1 MSSSYLSIMS
11 GYICS
16 YRYLMAEVIETKIG
30 FLMWSK
36 TDIFSQEQNK
46 INLYHMTC
54 RYNTLYHIPKSY
66 HDFQKTKYSIS
77 DWSNVAFYDDMLNV
91 YLLCEKIHWIEI
103 ISRICSVYIMCSG
116 LIAPGKYLQSTR
128 SYHKISRV
136 NLFLVIVNV
145 KPT

>member
-1 MSSSYLSIMS
+1 MSSRYLSIMS

-54 RYNTLYHIPKSY
+54 RCHIPKSY

-77 DWSNVAFYDDMLNV
+77 NF
-91 YLLCEKIHWIEI
+91 
-103 ISRICSVYIMCSG
+103 R
-116 LIAPGKYLQSTR
+116 LIQC
-128 SYHKISRV
+128 RV
-136 NLFLVIVNV
+136 L
-145 KPT
+145 

>member
-11 GYICS
+11 GYKCS

-36 TDIFSQEQNK
+36 TDIFSQKQNK

-66 HDFQKTKYSIS
+66 HDFQKKKYSIS
-77 DWSNVAFYDDMLNV
+77 NF
-91 YLLCEKIHWIEI
+91 
-103 ISRICSVYIMCSG
+103 R
-116 LIAPGKYLQSTR
+116 LIQC
-128 SYHKISRV
+128 RV
-136 NLFLVIVNV
+136 L
-145 KPT
+145 

>member
-1 MSSSYLSIMS
+1 MS
-11 GYICS
+11 GYKCS

-54 RYNTLYHIPKSY
+54 RYNTLYHIPK
-66 HDFQKTKYSIS
+66 FQNHIMISKRQNILFPIS

>member
-1 MSSSYLSIMS
+1 MS

-16 YRYLMAEVIETKIG
+16 YRYLMAEVIESKIG

-36 TDIFSQEQNK
+36 TDIFSKNRTKSIYITWHAAIIHSITFQN
-46 INLYHMTC
+46 
-54 RYNTLYHIPKSY
+54 HIMISKRQNILFP
-66 HDFQKTKYSIS
+66 IS